1 MLDNVRSWSRDG
13 DSKRLREA
21 QENDGA
27 EPLLEVP
34 APALAISGWTMAE
47 AADTG
52 MLNYWFLLWH
62 EVEVMDEMEFN
73 KVIEENVII

>member
-27 EPLLEVP
+27 EPLLEV
-34 APALAISGWTMAE
+34 LGRSRTFE
-47 AADTG
+47 
-52 MLNYWFLLWH
+52 LNYLAEQFKL
-62 EVEVMDEMEFN
+62 
-73 KVIEENVII
+73 KIVIQI